1 MVMGLLKG
9 GINEVIATT
18 AFNAAP
24 MGIHLR
30 DGKATMVLFSGSHT
44 AANIRK
50 DGWLVAN
57 FIHDP
62 VMYVKTAFDDL
73 PKEMFVDEPIGSMTV
88 QRLTGADAWAAFTA
102 TIDRITTETIIVTL
116 TLRKEIIEEVVI
128 HPVNRGFSSIVD
140 ATVHATRYRRN
151 KDPKLKELIDYHAG
165 IVRKCGGKR
174 ELAALD
180 LLKGFIAEKAE

>member
-1 MVMGLLKG
+1 MGLLRG
-9 GINEVIATT
+9 GINEVIVTT

-30 DGKATMVLFSGSHT
+30 EGKATMILFSGSHT
-44 AANIRK
+44 VENIRR

-62 VMYVKTAFDDL
+62 VLYVKTAFEDL
-73 PKEMFVDEPIGSMTV
+73 PREQFVDEPVAGMTM
-88 QRLTGADAWAAFTA
+88 QRLLGADAWAAFTA
-102 TIDRITTETIIVTL
+102 VTGRTTSEAVMVTL
-116 TLRKEIIEEVVI
+116 TLRKELIEEVAI
-128 HPVNRGFSSIVD
+128 HPVNRGFNSIVD
-140 ATVHATRYRRN
+140 ATVHATRYKRN
-151 KDPKLKELIDYHAG
+151 PDPRLKELIDYHAG

-180 LLKGFIAEKAE
+180 LLTGYIA

>member
-1 MVMGLLKG
+1 MGLLKS

-18 AFNAAP
+18 GFNAAP
-24 MGIHLR
+24 MGIHYR

-44 AANIRK
+44 ADNVKK

-62 VMYVKTAFDDL
+62 VIYVRTAFEDL
-73 PKEMFVDEPIGSMTV
+73 PREMFVSEPVAGRTV
-88 QRLTGADAWAAFTA
+88 QRLTGADAWAAFTT
-102 TIDRITTETIIVTL
+102 TIERETSEALIVTL
-116 TLRKEIIEEVVI
+116 TPQREIIENAAVY
-128 HPVNRGFSSIVD
+128 PVNRGFGSLID
-140 ATVHATRYRRN
+140 ATVHATRYVRN
-151 KDPKLKELIDYHAG
+151 HDAKLRELIDYHTG

-180 LLKGFIAEKAE
+180 ILQGFLEKH

>member
-1 MVMGLLKG
+1 MGLLRG
-9 GINEVIATT
+9 GINEVIVTT

-30 DGKATMVLFSGSHT
+30 EGKATMVLFSGSHT
-44 AANIRK
+44 VENIRR

-62 VMYVKTAFDDL
+62 VVYVKTAFEDL
-73 PKEMFVDEPIGSMTV
+73 PREQFLDEPVDGMTM
-88 QRLTGADAWAAFTA
+88 QRLSGADAWAAFTT
-102 TIDRITTETIIVTL
+102 TIERTTSEAVMVTL
-116 TLRKEIIEEVVI
+116 TLRKEIIEEVAI
-128 HPVNRGFSSIVD
+128 HPVNRGFNSIVD

-151 KDPKLKELIDYHAG
+151 RDPRLKELIDYHAG

-174 ELAALD
+174 ELAALE
-180 LLKGFIAEKAE
+180 LLTGYIA